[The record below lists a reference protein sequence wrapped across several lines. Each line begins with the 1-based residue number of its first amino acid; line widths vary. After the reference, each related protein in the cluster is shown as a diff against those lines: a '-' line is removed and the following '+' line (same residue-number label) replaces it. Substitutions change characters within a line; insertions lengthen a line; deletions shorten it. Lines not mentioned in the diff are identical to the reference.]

1 MSVANMETIHQLTDF
16 TLFPQLPS
24 ELRLK
29 IWEEMLPGPRDV
41 EIEYHMDY
49 ATFNGK
55 KISKFS
61 GWTSHEPVPVAL
73 HICQE
78 SRQEALV
85 HYQPS
90 FGSYFHPSKIY
101 FNFSRD
107 TLLFGVS
114 DPGSTYLLDVFL
126 GGGFH
131 GANDVEKLLSMVLYI
146 SEDSYGRRYFIW
158 NEIRLFTS
166 LRELKIMVWEADLS
180 SDELMRHYRSTLR
193 NVKIAHPEWRSPSI
207 SIISAETGTT
217 WGDLELEE
225 AE

>member
-1 MSVANMETIHQLTDF
+1 MESIQPTDF
-16 TLFPQLPS
+16 TLFPHLPS

-49 ATFNGK
+49 VMFNEK
-55 KISKFS
+55 KISKFT
-61 GWTSHEPVPVAL
+61 GWRSREPVPVGL

-78 SRQEALV
+78 SRHEALV

-107 TLLFGVS
+107 TLLFGAS
-114 DPGSTYLLDVFL
+114 LPGSTYLLDVFL

-131 GANDVEKLLSMVLYI
+131 GADDVEKLLSMVLYI
-146 SEDSYGRRYFIW
+146 NEDSYGRRYFIW

-166 LRELKIMVWEADLS
+166 LQELKIMVWEADLS
-180 SDELMRHYRSTLR
+180 SDEIMRQYRSTLR
-193 NVKIAHPEWRSPSI
+193 DVKIAHPEWRSPSI
-207 SIISAETGTT
+207 SIISAETGTA
-217 WGDLELEE
+217 WGNLEPLEE
-225 AE
+225 PQ